1 MSEDN
6 KGKNLFSFNVR
17 ILNNNKNYK
26 KIKDIFIRKQ
36 DIYLIKLLEKKAK
49 ENKNTKLN
57 SSLKKIIFDDNKS
70 LNDVNR
76 INSIINKTYDINKP
90 QVHEIYKIHLNKK
103 DEMSQTNDI
112 YDTNEVYKSDGGSDA
127 RKLFDYKNIR
137 IIKKQFDDDIIND
150 TNVNTN
156 THNNNNN
163 YNNIINI
170 DNTINGQSHNHNNDN
185 NQNTIEEQITSKI
198 FNSDMSRNNKTM
210 LNVKLENIQNNNNFM
225 NNIYNKPNIISER
238 LYEKNNSNKDF
249 LFSKYNKTSFKL
261 IYNQRQNYNIFKPIK
276 IPKNVN
282 KNFNNYINEI
292 KKSKSN
298 DKYKCLLND
307 EITSEKS
314 INVRNNLPVFKK
326 IRNKINFTDNKKEEK
341 LNNELLNTNNRVNK
355 YVKQSQKQKIRKN
368 IYEYVNEKWNL
379 NHSKKIKINYSLKQN
394 GKKSTMD
401 NLYNGL
407 PYIVNPRYNNE

>member
-1 MSEDN
+1 MSDD
-6 KGKNLFSFNVR
+6 KKNINIFSFNVR
-17 ILNNNKNYK
+17 ILSNSKNYK

-57 SSLKKIIFDDNKS
+57 TSIKRIIFDESKS
-70 LNDVNR
+70 SSNNIKR
-76 INSIINKTYDINKP
+76 MNSIINKTYEINKP
-90 QVHEIYKIHLNKK
+90 QTHEIYKIHLNKK

-112 YDTNEVYKSDGGSDA
+112 YDTNEVYKADGGGSDT

-137 IIKKQFDDDIIND
+137 IIKKKLDDDVIND
-150 TNVNTN
+150 TNANTN
-156 THNNNNN
+156 TYTNN
-163 YNNIINI
+163 YNNL
-170 DNTINGQSHNHNNDN
+170 DNTINAQRH

-198 FNSDMSRNNKTM
+198 YNSDMSRNNKTM
-210 LNVKLENIQNNNNFM
+210 LNVQLENIQNNNNNFK

-238 LYEKNNSNKDF
+238 LYDKNNSNKDF

-261 IYNQRQNYNIFKPIK
+261 LYNQRKNYSIFKPIK

-282 KNFNNYINEI
+282 KNYNNYINEI

-298 DKYKCLLND
+298 DKFKCLLND
-307 EITSEKS
+307 EISSEKS
-314 INVRNNLPVFKK
+314 INVKNNFPMFKK
-326 IRNKINFTDNKKEEK
+326 IRNKINFTDNKNEEK
-341 LNNELLNTNNRVNK
+341 LNNELLNSNSRINK
-355 YVKQSQKQKIRKN
+355 FTKQIQNQKIRKN

-379 NHSKKIKINYSLKQN
+379 NHSKKIKINYSLKQIN
-394 GKKSTMD
+394 KKSTME

-407 PYIVNPRYNNE
+407 PYINPRYNIE

>member
-1 MSEDN
+1 MSDDKKN
-6 KGKNLFSFNVR
+6 RNLFSFNVR

-49 ENKNTKLN
+49 EKKNTKLN
-57 SSLKKIIFDDNKS
+57 TSIKKIIFDENKS
-70 LNDVNR
+70 SSNGINR
-76 INSIINKTYDINKP
+76 MNSIINKTYDLNKP
-90 QVHEIYKIHLNKK
+90 QTHEIYKIHLNKK

-112 YDTNEVYKSDGGSDA
+112 YDTNEVNKADGRGSDG

-137 IIKKQFDDDIIND
+137 IIKKKLDDDVIND
-150 TNVNTN
+150 TNTN
-156 THNNNNN
+156 THTNN
-163 YNNIINI
+163 YNYNNL
-170 DNTINGQSHNHNNDN
+170 DDTINAQRH

-198 FNSDMSRNNKTM
+198 YNSDMSRNNKTM
-210 LNVKLENIQNNNNFM
+210 LNAQLDNIQNNNNNFM

-238 LYEKNNSNKDF
+238 LYDKNNSNKDF

-261 IYNQRQNYNIFKPIK
+261 LYNQRKNYSIFQPIK

-282 KNFNNYINEI
+282 KNYNNYINEI

-298 DKYKCLLND
+298 DKFKCLLND
-307 EITSEKS
+307 EISSEKS
-314 INVRNNLPVFKK
+314 INVKNNFPMFKK
-326 IRNKINFTDNKKEEK
+326 KRNKINFTENKNEEK
-341 LNNELLNTNNRVNK
+341 LNNELLSSNNRISK
-355 YVKQSQKQKIRKN
+355 YAKQIQRQKIRKN

-394 GKKSTMD
+394 NKKSIME
-401 NLYNGL
+401 NLFNGL
-407 PYIVNPRYNNE
+407 PYINLRYNIE

>member
-17 ILNNNKNYK
+17 ILNSNNNYK

-36 DIYLIKLLEKKAK
+36 DIYLIKLLEKKVK

-57 SSLKKIIFDDNKS
+57 SSIKKIIFDENTS
-70 LNDVNR
+70 LNDANR
-76 INSIINKTYDINKP
+76 MNSIINKTYDINKP
-90 QVHEIYKIHLNKK
+90 QAHEIYKIHLNKK

-112 YDTNEVYKSDGGSDA
+112 YDTNEVHKSDGGDA
-127 RKLFDYKNIR
+127 RRLFDYKNIR
-137 IIKKQFDDDIIND
+137 IIKKKFDDDIIND

-156 THNNNNN
+156 THNNNN
-163 YNNIINI
+163 I
-170 DNTINGQSHNHNNDN
+170 DDTINEPRHN

-210 LNVKLENIQNNNNFM
+210 LNAKLENMQNNNNFM

-238 LYEKNNSNKDF
+238 LYDKNNSNKDF

-298 DKYKCLLND
+298 DKFKCLINE
-307 EITSEKS
+307 EISSEKS

-326 IRNKINFTDNKKEEK
+326 IRNKINFTDNKNEEK
-341 LNNELLNTNNRVNK
+341 LNNELLNSNNRINK
-355 YVKQSQKQKIRKN
+355 YVKQIQKQKIRKN

-394 GKKSTMD
+394 SKKSTME

>member
-1 MSEDN
+1 MSDDKKN
-6 KGKNLFSFNVR
+6 RNLFSFNVR

-49 ENKNTKLN
+49 EKKNTKLN
-57 SSLKKIIFDDNKS
+57 TSIKKIIFDEKKS
-70 LNDVNR
+70 SSSDINR
-76 INSIINKTYDINKP
+76 MNSIINKTYDLNKP
-90 QVHEIYKIHLNKK
+90 QTHEIYKIHLNKK

-112 YDTNEVYKSDGGSDA
+112 YDTNEVYKADGGGSDT

-137 IIKKQFDDDIIND
+137 IIKKKLDDDVIND
-150 TNVNTN
+150 TNINTN
-156 THNNNNN
+156 TYTNN
-163 YNNIINI
+163 YNNL
-170 DNTINGQSHNHNNDN
+170 DNTINAQRH

-198 FNSDMSRNNKTM
+198 YNSDMSRNNKTM
-210 LNVKLENIQNNNNFM
+210 LNVQLENIQNNKNNFM

-238 LYEKNNSNKDF
+238 LYDKNNSNKDF

-261 IYNQRQNYNIFKPIK
+261 LYNQRKNYNIFQPIK

-282 KNFNNYINEI
+282 KNYNNYINEI

-298 DKYKCLLND
+298 DKFKCLLND
-307 EITSEKS
+307 EISSEKS
-314 INVRNNLPVFKK
+314 INVKNNFPMFKK
-326 IRNKINFTDNKKEEK
+326 IRNKINFTDNKNEEK
-341 LNNELLNTNNRVNK
+341 LNNELLNSNSRINK
-355 YVKQSQKQKIRKN
+355 FTKQIKNQKIRKN

-394 GKKSTMD
+394 NKKSTME

-407 PYIVNPRYNNE
+407 PYIKLRYIIE

>member
-1 MSEDN
+1 MSDDKKN
-6 KGKNLFSFNVR
+6 RNLFSFNVR

-57 SSLKKIIFDDNKS
+57 TSIKRIIFDENKTS
-70 LNDVNR
+70 SNNIKR
-76 INSIINKTYDINKP
+76 MNSIINKTYDINKP
-90 QVHEIYKIHLNKK
+90 QTHEIYKIHLNKK

-112 YDTNEVYKSDGGSDA
+112 YDTNEVNKADGRGSDG

-137 IIKKQFDDDIIND
+137 IIKKKLDDDVIND
-150 TNVNTN
+150 TNTN
-156 THNNNNN
+156 THTNN
-163 YNNIINI
+163 YNYNYNNL
-170 DNTINGQSHNHNNDN
+170 DDTINAQRH

-198 FNSDMSRNNKTM
+198 YNSDMSRNNKTM
-210 LNVKLENIQNNNNFM
+210 LNVQLENIQNNKNNFM

-238 LYEKNNSNKDF
+238 LYDKNNSNKDF

-261 IYNQRQNYNIFKPIK
+261 LYNQRKNYSIFKPIK

-282 KNFNNYINEI
+282 KNYNNYINEI

-298 DKYKCLLND
+298 DKFKCLLND
-307 EITSEKS
+307 EISSEKS
-314 INVRNNLPVFKK
+314 INVKNNFPMFKK
-326 IRNKINFTDNKKEEK
+326 IRNKINFTDNKNEEK
-341 LNNELLNTNNRVNK
+341 LNNELLSSNNRISK
-355 YVKQSQKQKIRKN
+355 YAKQIQKQKIRKN

-394 GKKSTMD
+394 NKKSTME

-407 PYIVNPRYNNE
+407 PYINPRYNIE